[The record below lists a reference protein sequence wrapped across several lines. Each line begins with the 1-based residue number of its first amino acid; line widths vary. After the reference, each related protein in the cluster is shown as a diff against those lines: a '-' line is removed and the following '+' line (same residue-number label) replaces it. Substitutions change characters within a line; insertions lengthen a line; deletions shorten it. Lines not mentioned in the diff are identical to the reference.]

1 MRRTAIAALLVGGLL
16 VTACGDD
23 DARPP
28 TPLLTPAPTG
38 RPTPA
43 GGDGAAPRHH
53 VTGVL
58 TVATG
63 EPAFEPWV
71 DRRRTRDP
79 GEGFE
84 AAVAYA
90 VAGEMGF
97 TDDQVTWVRTTFDE
111 AIQPGAKNFDFNLQ
125 QYSITPERAET
136 ISFSDPVLLEQP
148 GDRRPRGLAGR
159 GRHHGGRPEG
169 RQVRRP
175 GRHDEP
181 DIHHRRH
188 PARRRAVRVRRQRRR
203 QGGARGRPD
212 RRDRGRPADGV
223 VHARRSRSR
232 AAASSA
238 SSPPRPAAP
247 PTTSG
252 WCSRRTTRS
261 SSAPTPRWPRS
272 RDSGELRR
280 DHRPVAA

>member
-1 MRRTAIAALLVGGLL
+1 MRHGL
-16 VTACGDD
+16 TI
-23 DARPP
+23 
-28 TPLLTPAPTG
+28 PTG
-38 RPTPA
+38 SRSPPA
-43 GGDGAAPRHH
+43 S
-53 VTGVL
+53 
-58 TVATG
+58 
-63 EPAFEPWV
+63 
-71 DRRRTRDP
+71 RRSSRGSMTTHPNP

-125 QYSITPERAET
+125 QYSITPERAE
-136 ISFSDPVLLEQP
+136 IDLVLRPVLLEQP

-159 GRHHGGRPEG
+159 GRHLGGRPEG

-175 GRHDEP
+175 GR
-181 DIHHRRH
+181 
-188 PARRRAVRVRRQRRR
+188 A
-203 QGGARGRPD
+203 
-212 RRDRGRPADGV
+212 RPACGFITDVIQPDAEPFVYDDNVGAKAALEADQIDAIV
-223 VHARRSRSR
+223 VDLPTALFIWPSRSR

-261 SSAPTPRWPRS
+261 SSAPTPRWPR
-272 RDSGELRR
+272 
-280 DHRPVAA
+280 